1 MLGSALFTKE
11 GQSRLFGNWTRGGF
25 KAGYDLSFRGAAV
38 LNVPMAAFSMATA
51 PRGHG
56 LSVGVE
62 GLTMGAGALLG
73 GMMFGVPGA
82 IVGGIL
88 GDQPISRAIAT
99 PFQMLHDFDRRE
111 TAAEFGPGCGA
122 PHQRLE
128 EDPLAR
134 RIKGLAGVAVPC
146 CAGATLAWVRGWRG
160 PT

>member
-38 LNVPMAAFSMATA
+38 LNVPMAVFSMATA
-51 PRGHG
+51 PRGRAI
-56 LSVGVE
+56 SAGVE

-88 GDQPISRAIAT
+88 GDQPISRAIAR
-99 PFQMLHDFDRRE
+99 PFQMLHDFDRNIRRLRMGGDYQDSE
-111 TAAEFGPGCGA
+111 QAWTMRQAAVQEMSGS
-122 PHQRLE
+122 LMN
-128 EDPLAR
+128 AR
-134 RIKGLAGVAVPC
+134 
-146 CAGATLAWVRGWRG
+146 AWLGHEGRAMHA
-160 PT
+160 